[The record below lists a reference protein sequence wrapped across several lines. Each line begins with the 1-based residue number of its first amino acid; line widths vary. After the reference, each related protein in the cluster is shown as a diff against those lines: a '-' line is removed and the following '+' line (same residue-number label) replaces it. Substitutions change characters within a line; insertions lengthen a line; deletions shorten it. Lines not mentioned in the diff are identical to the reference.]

1 MLVLFFP
8 FNEPMIFNEHAE
20 QRSKDTKVYPV
31 FLYKTPL
38 GLKLR
43 GYNDCVVITRWNDEW
58 LAVNARIP

>member
-1 MLVLFFP
+1 
-8 FNEPMIFNEHAE
+8 MIFNEHTA
-20 QRSKDTKVYPV
+20 QRSKDTKV

-43 GYNDCVVITRWNDEW
+43 GYNDCAVITRWNDEW